1 MPCVSLYK
9 PYVFDGA
16 AIEQGA
22 YSLFD
27 QASWEEHDVRVTA
40 LAQQQPPAEFYAE
53 RDVLEQTWRK
63 QAQTL
68 SGKDN
73 AEFLRACLEEEKQFY
88 QKWVR

>member
-1 MPCVSLYK
+1 M
-9 PYVFDGA
+9 
-16 AIEQGA
+16 
-22 YSLFD
+22 
-27 QASWEEHDVRVTA
+27 TA